1 MDISEQSV
9 IHVEK
14 HIEESFSGIMKEY
27 VIKEMYWNDNDSN
40 NIRAIA
46 EMYHLEDNS
55 LNNLYVLFPPLI
67 IDDE

>member
-46 EMYHLEDNS
+46 EMYHPEDNS